1 MHREI
6 KEINRCIKKY
16 AHQTIKAQ
24 KLNTTDNEHYRLR
37 IRTLRYLMMLKILL
51 VEMDADQIGELML
64 EAEYWLI
71 IISQLF
77 L

>member
-37 IRTLRYLMMLKILL
+37 IRVLRYLMMLKILL

-64 EAEYWLI
+64 EADRRI
-71 IISQLF
+71 NITT
-77 L
+77 

>member
-37 IRTLRYLMMLKILL
+37 IRTLRYLMMLKIL
-51 VEMDADQIGELML
+51 
-64 EAEYWLI
+64 
-71 IISQLF
+71 
-77 L
+77 

>member
-64 EAEYWLI
+64 EADRKLNI
-71 IISQLF
+71 TT
-77 L
+77 

>member
-16 AHQTIKAQ
+16 AHQTVKAQ

-64 EAEYWLI
+64 EADRRI
-71 IISQLF
+71 NITT
-77 L
+77 

>member
-16 AHQTIKAQ
+16 AHQTVKAQ

-37 IRTLRYLMMLKILL
+37 IRVLRYLIMLKILL
-51 VEMDADQIGELML
+51 REMDAEQIGELML
-64 EAEYWLI
+64 EADRRI
-71 IISQLF
+71 NITT
-77 L
+77 

>member
-16 AHQTIKAQ
+16 AHQTVKAQ

-64 EAEYWLI
+64 EADRKLNI
-71 IISQLF
+71 TT
-77 L
+77 

>member
-37 IRTLRYLMMLKILL
+37 IRVLRYLIMLKILL
-51 VEMDADQIGELML
+51 REMDADQIGELML
-64 EAEYWLI
+64 EADRRMNI
-71 IISQLF
+71 TT
-77 L
+77 

>member
-37 IRTLRYLMMLKILL
+37 IRTLRYLIMLKILL

-64 EAEYWLI
+64 EADRRI
-71 IISQLF
+71 NITT
-77 L
+77 